1 MRYYPAILLLIIS
14 LVSCGDP
21 ASRVKKKQTPVEDIV
36 LSDADI
42 YNGVKINQF
51 LNNKKKFISESNQL
65 FLKGT
70 DAFKN
75 KGNVDSA
82 IVYFKQSILKE
93 PTSKAYYELG
103 NAYKAQEK
111 YDDAIASYKLA
122 EQLEYQPFYNILYC
136 MAQVYTKK
144 GDLEMAGQYLL
155 YALQAG
161 FYDLDRMDEDEELTA
176 LREDWQY
183 KNIVSEG
190 IRGMSSPETIAWLRF
205 KKQFS
210 KVSVPINL
218 LVDLNEDQLNELN
231 FISYDFEK
239 FISEMRDEKFSREVS
254 KGFYYYAQPYET
266 DKYVAVVYIVRDEFM
281 GDYAPNLYRLATFT
295 HEGKLI
301 DKHEIAGGTELMG
314 EMRDAT
320 LLSDGRIELKIFE
333 PIFEKDPDEHGF
345 WDNPMT
351 GKKQLRKE
359 YLKINKDG
367 KIEEDQKALSAK

>member
-21 ASRVKKKQTPVEDIV
+21 ASRVKKKQTPVEDMV